1 MGGGRGGLKS
11 YCRHS
16 DKLTKV
22 APQDLADPHGLALA
36 GAVISLSFFLFPGLR
51 ASWGPR
57 LINSA
62 PHSFG
67 IMGE

>member
-22 APQDLADPHGLALA
+22 TPQDLPDPHGLALS
-36 GAVISLSFFLFPGLR
+36 GGQ
-51 ASWGPR
+51 
-57 LINSA
+57 
-62 PHSFG
+62 
-67 IMGE
+67 

>member
-16 DKLTKV
+16 DRLTRV
-22 APQDLADPHGLALA
+22 TPQDLPDLSGPASS
-36 GAVISLSFFLFPGLR
+36 GAAISLSLFLFPGLR

-57 LINSA
+57 FINSA
-62 PHSFG
+62 PHS
-67 IMGE
+67 IDTVEE